1 MARKKF
7 SRAQVEAAI
16 RSIQSVCKR
25 KPGDKP
31 FAEWMAEMN
40 REEKELEERKF
51 KRLAVLGKKSKST
64 G

>member
-7 SRAQVEAAI
+7 SRAQVEATI

-31 FAEWMAEMN
+31 FAEEWAEYK

-51 KRLAVLGKKSKST
+51 QRHAALGKK
-64 G
+64 